1 MKRNIFTM
9 LLGLATVTA
18 GAQNVFSVTDGGKHY
33 NVPIGAQIHVDEK
46 NGFVLNHDNKD
57 YQFSL
62 ASKITPAEGQVKL
75 PMAIKNNRWRAG
87 LSSITSASTGIFSD
101 SYDKFTWADDSVA
114 FTDYELSGTVVDT
127 VHNVP
132 MVDALTK
139 YYGDTVDIVFLK
151 VSSGETG
158 YHSLPSDT
166 LCAWKETTHIGKI
179 AALILS
185 FGKDA
190 TTGEQLTTAVGVAK
204 WASYLSTYTGVSGKE
219 YTATGNVEY
228 FDDLETAKDIVLN
241 MENFSR
247 SGSSYG
253 LTAPTWN
260 YLSAGKKLVQHNT
273 ASSDLLKPYKI
284 SVRKNISPAKPTK
297 SNIES
302 NFACRFDS
310 PDPESAIIDYYYTAT
325 DSTAKF
331 QYPELKSA
339 ANETPNM
346 YYLKETNTWMG
357 ATCLYLVPSDGTTFS
372 KYRKFKGY
380 VHVKMLDG
388 AEYKKYLSIDKKGV
402 ITVDDEW
409 IQTEERTRNVM
420 TSVKNEDNDTLQ
432 YFNLKF
438 MAFHLGSGNG
448 LEKNVLS
455 YDEAHAIE
463 TDLNNAATT
472 NFVPRVWAYIPY
484 SLVNIKPSQI
494 MHHCNF
500 SFMCKNADYMSEE
513 LQENG
518 VALKLSDDV
527 AGTMYEDNYRYWIF
541 TDADGHLV
549 AYTLNNS
556 GLISALEWFE

>member
-1 MKRNIFTM
+1 MKRNIITM
-9 LLGLATVTA
+9 LLGLATATA
-18 GAQNVFSVTDGGKHY
+18 GAQNVFSVADGDKHY
-33 NVPIGAQIHVDEK
+33 NIPIGAQIHVDAK
-46 NGFVLNHDNKD
+46 NGFVLSHDNKD

-62 ASKITPAEGQVKL
+62 SSKITPAEGQVKL
-75 PMAIKNNRWRAG
+75 PLAIKNNHWWTG
-87 LSSITSASTGIFSD
+87 LSSLTSASAGIFNDGYDEFAWIGD
-101 SYDKFTWADDSVA
+101 SIVFNDNK
-114 FTDYELSGTVVDT
+114 LSGSVVDT

-139 YYGDTVDIVFLK
+139 YYGDTVDVVFLK
-151 VSSGETG
+151 VASGETG

-185 FGKDA
+185 FGQDA
-190 TTGEQLTTAVGVAK
+190 ATGELLTTAVGVAK
-204 WASYLSTYTGVSGKE
+204 WSSFLNTYTGVSGKE
-219 YTATGNVEY
+219 YQATGYVEY

-241 MENFSR
+241 MDNFSR
-247 SGSSYG
+247 SSSSYG
-253 LTAPTWN
+253 LSAPTWN
-260 YLSAGKKLVQHNT
+260 YLSAGTKFVEHAT
-273 ASSDLLKPYKI
+273 TTSELLKPYYI
-284 SVRKNISPAKPTK
+284 GLRKNISPAKPT
-297 SNIES
+297 ES
-302 NFACRFDS
+302 SMESYFACRFDS

-372 KYRKFKGY
+372 KYRKFDGY
-380 VHVKMLDG
+380 IHVRMLDG
-388 AEYKKYLSIDKKGV
+388 AVYKKHLSIDKKGV

-409 IQTEERTRNVM
+409 IQTEERTRNVT

-500 SFMCKNADYMSEE
+500 SFMCNNASYMSEE

-518 VALKLSDDV
+518 VTLKLSDDV

-541 TDADGHLV
+541 TSADGHLV